1 MIIQLKIVTMQLKLI
16 SKAKLIFYIL
26 YNLKVTVWLQC
37 RSLDVRSLN
46 VSVPPMPKQHYWWEI
61 HIIGTYLNSN
71 SNKITPL
78 YLIVRDIRRY
88 NKIGIMQ
95 LGRRIIISFLNKFQ
109 FNYLFLIRKLLTLL
123 KKDVRVLLFLLDL
136 KKGV

>member
-1 MIIQLKIVTMQLKLI
+1 M
-16 SKAKLIFYIL
+16 SK
-26 YNLKVTVWLQC
+26 V
-37 RSLDVRSLN
+37 
-46 VSVPPMPKQHYWWEI
+46 
-61 HIIGTYLNSN
+61 GTYLNSN

-78 YLIVRDIRRY
+78 YLIVRDTRRY
-88 NKIGIMQ
+88 NKIGIIQ

-109 FNYLFLIRKLLTLL
+109 FNYFFLIRKLLTIL